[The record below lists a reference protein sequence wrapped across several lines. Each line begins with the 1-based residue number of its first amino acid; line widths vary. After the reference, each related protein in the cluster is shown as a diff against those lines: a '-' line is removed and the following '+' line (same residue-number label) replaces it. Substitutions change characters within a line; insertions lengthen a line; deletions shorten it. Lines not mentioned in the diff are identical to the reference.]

1 MGNDDLDRELRA
13 HLENEADDLRG
24 RGLSAEEARLAARR
38 ALGSETIIRE
48 DVRALSPLAAL
59 DDVAQDL
66 RYGARILKKQPGF
79 AIVAALTLAL
89 GVGATTTIFS
99 VVHAVLMRPLPYAEP
114 DRLAMVWENVNL
126 PQYKNAQNS
135 PAPGNFRDW
144 RDQSVSF
151 SGMAAMRDSA
161 WSLTGSGEPIRV
173 SGELVSAAL

>member
-1 MGNDDLDRELRA
+1 
-13 HLENEADDLRG
+13 
-24 RGLSAEEARLAARR
+24 
-38 ALGSETIIRE
+38 
-48 DVRALSPLAAL
+48 
-59 DDVAQDL
+59 
-66 RYGARILKKQPGF
+66 GF

-173 SGELVSAAL
+173 SGEMVSAALFGILQVDPMLGRTFTSEEDRDGMSRVVLLGYGLWADRFGSNPSVVGQAIR